1 MIATLLLSSFLASQA
16 TQVRVPAFVPRLNVK
31 IVPAAPARLPKAPA
45 IVCAMPMIQQ
55 TPAADPKILIPPRDT
70 GAVIRRI
77 EPRACQGR
85 IR

>member
-1 MIATLLLSSFLASQA
+1 VIATLLLSSFLASQSA
-16 TQVRVPAFVPRLNVK
+16 PIRVPAFVPRLNVK
-31 IVPAAPARLPKAPA
+31 IRPAAPARLPKTPE

-55 TPAADPKILIPPRDT
+55 TPAADPKMLIPPRAT

-77 EPRACQGR
+77 EPRACQNR

>member
-1 MIATLLLSSFLASQA
+1 MIATLLLSSFLASQSA
-16 TQVRVPAFVPRLNVK
+16 PVRVPVFVPRLNVK
-31 IVPAAPARLPKAPA
+31 ILPAAPARLPKPPE

-55 TPAADPKILIPPRDT
+55 TPAADPKILMPPRDT

-77 EPRACQGR
+77 EPRACQSR